1 MAQPAAQ
8 HIRPPGLEID
18 RRPAAAP
25 IELSLNF
32 DVISRVGTFQG
43 VRLSHR
49 HLVVASSTPAI
60 HQLGGAV
67 KLRVALA
74 GYDLVLPLGIDLDAA
89 QAMRPGEHLFRI
101 TELDQ
106 RSADML
112 AQLIRVGM
120 TGWLPDVEDLARGWD
135 EETPVKSAPAQ
146 KVSIRWRSWLI
157 AALAALALGSG
168 IAAIAQRLIADA
180 TTVTADIA
188 AVTAP
193 RIDIASAEYGTVS
206 SDIVG
211 IGTKLVP
218 GQLVARIQSDALDAD
233 LLVEIST
240 LSEAER
246 VEVEKLMTS
255 QKEGEVTWQDIP
267 AGFTA
272 AQGRALAL
280 ERRQLALNFYSSC
293 TCSVVWSAKPGSA
306 VSPGTLLLS
315 LASTEPDQVRI
326 EARVSPQDALALH
339 PGTRAEVAVPS
350 QGRSYEAVVEAVTYG
365 AAPIPKFG
373 LPVEAGSRATI
384 VLKPLDPSEPLA
396 PGTPVSVVLS
406 K

>member
-8 HIRPPGLEID
+8 QIRPPGLEID
-18 RRPAAAP
+18 RRPASAP
-25 IELSLNF
+25 IELALSF
-32 DVISRVGTFQG
+32 DVVSRVGTFQG

-49 HLVVASSTPAI
+49 HLVVASSIPAI

-74 GYDLVLPLGIDLDAA
+74 GYDLVLPVDIELDTA
-89 QAMRPGEHLFRI
+89 QTLRSGEHLFRI

-120 TGWLPDVEDLARGWD
+120 TGWLPDVADLARGWD
-135 EETPVKSAPAQ
+135 EETPVKTAQ
-146 KVSIRWRSWLI
+146 PQKSSVRLGSWFI
-157 AALAALALGSG
+157 AALAAIALGSG
-168 IAAIAQRLIADA
+168 IAAIGQRLFLDA
-180 TTVTADIA
+180 TTTTADIA

-206 SDIVG
+206 SEVAP
-211 IGTKLVP
+211 IGSSLTP
-218 GQLVARIQSDALDAD
+218 GQLAVRVKSDALDAD

-240 LSEAER
+240 LTEPER

-255 QKEGEVTWQDIP
+255 QKEGDVTWQDIP

-280 ERRQLALNFYSSC
+280 ERRQMALTFYSSC
-293 TCSVVWSAKPGSA
+293 TCTVVWSAKPGAA
-306 VSPGTLLLS
+306 VAPGALLMS
-315 LASTEPDQVRI
+315 LASSEPDQVRI
-326 EARVSPQDALALH
+326 EARVSPGDALALH
-339 PGTRAEVAVPS
+339 PGTTAQVTVPN
-350 QGRSYEAVVEAVTYG
+350 QGRSYPAVVEAITYG

-373 LPVEAGSRATI
+373 LPIEAGNRATI
-384 VLKPLDPSEPLA
+384 VLRPLDPSEPLV